1 MGFNPLVT
9 VIVTTYNRKELLK
22 KTINSI
28 INQTFKNFE
37 LIVVDN
43 FSDYNFLQFITS
55 FNDPRIKPFQN
66 QNNGIIAINRNYGLK
81 RVKGEYIAFCDD
93 DDYWEQNKLEE
104 QLKYVKDDNLIGVGT
119 SLKLINSDSSII
131 KERKKDENRLLGL
144 DEIVFE
150 SVPLS
155 SLIIKNIGVLFD
167 EDINFLAVEDFDLQ
181 INLVS
186 QSKKSILCLS
196 NTLTYYRVDS
206 QNKSSGLQQKI
217 NCLNVVDKYD
227 KELSSNTKIK
237 LRQLINYRIGTK
249 YLLLPNYSEA
259 RKHFLKSLKAVSFS
273 NKKIV
278 KSFFFLIIT
287 YFPQFIRK
295 RLLDRILIRIST

>member
-104 QLKYVKDDNLIGVGT
+104 QLEYVKDDNIIGVGT

-167 EDINFLAVEDFDLQ
+167 EDIKFFAVEDFDLQ
-181 INLVS
+181 I
-186 QSKKSILCLS
+186 
-196 NTLTYYRVDS
+196 
-206 QNKSSGLQQKI
+206 
-217 NCLNVVDKYD
+217 
-227 KELSSNTKIK
+227 
-237 LRQLINYRIGTK
+237 
-249 YLLLPNYSEA
+249 
-259 RKHFLKSLKAVSFS
+259 
-273 NKKIV
+273 
-278 KSFFFLIIT
+278 
-287 YFPQFIRK
+287 
-295 RLLDRILIRIST
+295 